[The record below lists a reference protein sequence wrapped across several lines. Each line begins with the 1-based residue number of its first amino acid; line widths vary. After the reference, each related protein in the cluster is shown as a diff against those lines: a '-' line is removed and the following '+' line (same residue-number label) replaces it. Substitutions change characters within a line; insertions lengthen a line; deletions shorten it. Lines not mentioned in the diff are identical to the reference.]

1 MISYVL
7 KRLMNL
13 MVVALGVSLLT
24 FSLGFFAPGDA
35 AEIKLKQTGIEPS
48 AQLVAKVREEMGL
61 NKPIYQQ
68 YLHWLGNA
76 LRGDLGISFRSG
88 TPVAR
93 EMLVKLPATVQLTGT
108 SLLVLIGI
116 AFPMGILAAVYKGT
130 WVDHLSRAAALVGA
144 SLPSFWF
151 SLLLIYF
158 FAVKWSLL
166 PVMGRGTLLHLVLPS
181 LALGLGMASTYAR
194 FLRASILEVL
204 GQEFIM
210 AARARGLRE
219 RLVIVKDVLKNAL
232 LSIVT
237 LLGMSIGHLL
247 GGAVI
252 VETIFAWPGVGKYAV
267 DAIFFRDYPVIQG
280 YVLWMALIFV
290 VANLLVDISYHYI
303 DPRIR
308 LRRGSSH

>member
-1 MISYVL
+1 MTQYVI

-13 MVVALGVSLLT
+13 MVVALGVSILT
-24 FSLGFFAPGDA
+24 FSLSFLTPGDP
-35 AEIKLKQTGIEPS
+35 AEIKLKQMGIEPS
-48 AQLVAKVREEMGL
+48 AQLVQKVREEMGL
-61 NKPIYQQ
+61 NKPVYRQ
-68 YLHWLGNA
+68 YLHWLGGV
-76 LRGDLGISFRSG
+76 LKGDLGASFRTG
-88 TPVAR
+88 MPVGR
-93 EMLVKLPATVQLTGT
+93 EMMIKLPATVQLTCT
-108 SLLVLIGI
+108 ALLVLIGI

-130 WVDHLSRAAALVGA
+130 WIDHLSRAAALLGA
-144 SLPSFWF
+144 SLPSFWL

-158 FAVKWSLL
+158 FAVKLSLL

-194 FLRASILEVL
+194 FLRASILDVL

-219 RLVIVKDVLKNAL
+219 RIVIGKDVLKNAL

-237 LLGMSIGHLL
+237 LLGMSVGHLL
-247 GGAVI
+247 GGTVI

-290 VANLLVDISYHYI
+290 VANLLVDISYQYI

-308 LRRGSSH
+308 LGRGSSY